1 MIRIVGRWG
10 IVFGSTALSLVFAAV
25 LAWQLMPPATGPSLL
40 MRAAKIGGPFTLTA
54 HDGSRFD
61 SRTLAGR
68 PYVIFFGFTR
78 CPDICP
84 TTLLEMSNHLQALG
98 PRADQ
103 LTTLF
108 VSIDPERDTPAHL
121 KAYLADFDSRITGL
135 TGSLDEV
142 DRTARQFRVFYEKVA
157 TSGDY
162 TMNHTATVYLMDGAG
177 QLVGTMSFQ
186 EPQDIQM
193 KKLSRLLER

>member
-1 MIRIVGRWG
+1 MTRIVGRWR
-10 IVFGSTALSLVFAAV
+10 IVFGSAALSLVFAAV
-25 LAWQLMPPATGPSLL
+25 LAWLLMPPATGPSLL
-40 MRAAKIGGPFTLTA
+40 MRAAKFGGPFTLTA

-121 KAYLADFDSRITGL
+121 AAYLADFDSRITGL

-157 TSGDY
+157 TSGGY

-186 EPQDIQM
+186 EPQEIQM
-193 KKLSRLLER
+193 QKLSRLVAR